1 MLKWYQ
7 TAVKGAARND
17 ADTQIS
23 DSHRHRK
30 ENSPLSLHMFQKG
43 LIFIFHPQN
52 RASSYPLSQ
61 RETELFR
68 LLRMSII
75 TFPRTP
81 QFGDAEDAWLSVPE
95 EKGSPLTW
103 LRVTYRP
110 AKPRHLLTCAHGPGT
125 ARGIPCLPTYGS
137 LTSTNIAP
145 TSSIKQHE
153 IYTQCLK
160 TGNSESQLA
169 MFLKLSIAIKEI
181 IQRIKWNL

>member
-7 TAVKGAARND
+7 TTVKGAARND
-17 ADTQIS
+17 ADTQIA

-30 ENSPLSLHMFQKG
+30 ENSPLSLHLFKKE
-43 LIFIFHPQN
+43 LIFIFHPHN

-61 RETELFR
+61 RETELCR
-68 LLRMSII
+68 RLRMSIT

-81 QFGDAEDAWLSVPE
+81 QSGDAEDAWLSVPE
-95 EKGSPLTW
+95 EKGGPVTW

-110 AKPRHLLTCAHGPGT
+110 AKPRHLLTRAHGSGAIRWIPG
-125 ARGIPCLPTYGS
+125 LPTYGS
-137 LTSTNIAP
+137 LTSTNPAP
-145 TSSIKQHE
+145 TSRIKQHG

-160 TGNSESQLA
+160 IGHSESQLA